1 MNSSRP
7 LRVLVVEDSEDDA
20 LLVVRE
26 LRRSGYDVV
35 HERVETRERMAAAL
49 DRAPWDVVLS
59 DHSLPS
65 FSDGGGLSLLHERG
79 LDLPFIIVSGAI
91 GEEVAVDAMRAGA
104 HDYVMKG
111 SLSRLVPA
119 LERELREAAA
129 RGRRRE
135 AEAALVRA
143 EGSVRRLAAIVESSD
158 DAILSMSP
166 AGTIETWN
174 PGAERLYCYAAAEMV
189 GRSIAEIAGV
199 GDADE
204 VMRRVEAVAAGDP
217 TPNLELQVQRHSGA
231 TIAVTLTL
239 SPIRDAVGA
248 ITGVSGIARDIT
260 ERRQFETQL
269 RQLAEHDGLTGL
281 LNRRRF
287 EDELSLAVG
296 ATARLGGV
304 TGLAVIDVDNFKY
317 VNDTLGHRI
326 GDELIREVGATLLRR
341 SRITDVVARL
351 GGDEFAI
358 LIPHTT
364 AERAKSALEQILMT
378 IRGQTLIAHDR
389 QLRVTAS
396 AGLVTFSD
404 DRLAADELLAA
415 ADLTMYEA
423 KEGGR
428 DRLAVNAATAGAS
441 SAMEHRF
448 TWAERIRHALEHDR
462 FTLYHQPILDLDS
475 GQITRHEVLL
485 RMLDDEGAIIAPGAF
500 LGTAERFGMI
510 NAIDQWVVKGA
521 IALLA
526 EHQRAGH
533 AMSLEVNL
541 SGRSINDPALPEL
554 IETELA
560 NSSVD
565 PASLT
570 FEITET
576 AAITNMELARSL
588 AQRLTSLGCRFALDD
603 FGAGFASFYYLKHLP
618 LHYVKI
624 DGSFICDLPRSA
636 TDRLVVKAMV
646 EIAAGMGLKTIA
658 EFVEDAETLEL
669 LRELG
674 VDYAQGYH
682 VARPRPASELLEA
695 LLIPTRAAL
704 TT

>member
-1 MNSSRP
+1 M
-7 LRVLVVEDSEDDA
+7 VEDSDDDA
-20 LLVVRE
+20 LLVLRE

-49 DRAPWDVVLS
+49 DREPWDVVLC

-65 FSDGGGLSLLHERG
+65 FSDGGGLTLLRERG
-79 LDLPFIIVSGAI
+79 LDVPFIIVSGAI
-91 GEEVAVDAMRAGA
+91 GEEVAVDAMRQGA

-111 SLSRLVPA
+111 NLNRLVPA

-129 RGRRRE
+129 RAGRRE
-135 AEAALVRA
+135 AEEALQRA

-158 DAILSMSP
+158 DAIVSMSP
-166 AGTIETWN
+166 SGTVETWN
-174 PGAERLYCYAAAEMV
+174 PGAERLYGYQAAEMV
-189 GRSIAEIAGV
+189 GRPIAVIAGAN
-199 GDADE
+199 DQDE
-204 VMRRVEAVAAGDP
+204 VTRLVEQVARGGNA
-217 TPNLELQVQRHSGA
+217 PNLELAARRKNGA

-239 SPIRDAVGA
+239 SPIHDALGA
-248 ITGVSGIARDIT
+248 IIGVSGIARDIT
-260 ERRQFETQL
+260 ERKQFETQL

-287 EDELSLAVG
+287 EDELARAVS
-296 ATARLGGV
+296 TAGRYGGV

-317 VNDTLGHRI
+317 VNDTLGHRA
-326 GDELIREVGATLLRR
+326 GDELIREVGTTLDRR
-341 SRITDVVARL
+341 SRKTDVVARL

-358 LIPHTT
+358 LIPHTSPD
-364 AERAKSALEQILMT
+364 RAKFALEKVLAT
-378 IRGQTLIAHDR
+378 LREQTLIAGDR
-389 QLRVTAS
+389 HLRVTAS

-423 KEGGR
+423 KEAGR
-428 DRLAVNAATAGAS
+428 DRLAVNASSAGAR
-441 SAMEHRF
+441 SAMERRF
-448 TWAERIRHALEHDR
+448 TWAERIRDALDHDL
-462 FTLYHQPILDLDS
+462 FTLYQQPIIDLSS
-475 GQITRHEVLL
+475 GLVTRHEVLL
-485 RMLDDEGAIIAPGAF
+485 RMIDDDGAIIAPGAF
-500 LGTAERFGMI
+500 LATAERFGLI
-510 NAIDQWVVKGA
+510 NGIDKWVVKGA
-521 IALLA
+521 IALIA

-541 SGRSINDPALPEL
+541 SGRSIDDPALLEL

-560 NSSVD
+560 NTSVD

-624 DGSFICDLPRSA
+624 DGSFIRDLPRSA

-669 LRELG
+669 LRDLG

-682 VARPRPASELLEA
+682 VARPRPVAELMQA
-695 LLIPTRAAL
+695 LSIATEEVVSP
-704 TT
+704 